1 MLSFIFILK
10 TMIDLT
16 KSTRVWSVEDVNEYT
31 YFSSHSPEHVVNYIN
46 NSSKV
51 RNNDEAYLV
60 CEYESSR
67 AIVPDDVKTVRTFLL
82 MQEQQDSETAHD
94 ISQQE
99 YQEIV
104 QDAYAEL
111 NRDEPDY
118 YDFILDIERDND

>member
-1 MLSFIFILK
+1 
-10 TMIDLT
+10 MIDLT

-82 MQEQQDSETAHD
+82 QNAITEDD
-94 ISQQE
+94 NLID
-99 YQEIV
+99 V
-104 QDAYAEL
+104 
-111 NRDEPDY
+111 
-118 YDFILDIERDND
+118 ERDNE